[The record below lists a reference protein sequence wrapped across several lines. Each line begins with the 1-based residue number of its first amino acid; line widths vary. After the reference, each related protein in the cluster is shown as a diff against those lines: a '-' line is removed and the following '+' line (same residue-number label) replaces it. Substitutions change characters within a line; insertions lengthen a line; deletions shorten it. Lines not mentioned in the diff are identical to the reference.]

1 MTVGQSGRLVVDP
14 VSEFLTT
21 KEVATLLRIKERTV
35 YELVKEGSIPVSRV
49 TGKLLFPRE
58 LVEAWVRRNAQ
69 TTSGIDS
76 VIQPPLV
83 LAGSHDP
90 LLDWSLRE
98 SGSGIATFFDG
109 SLDGLSRL
117 AEGKAVACG
126 MHVYEPVRDDWN
138 KEHVGQT
145 LQGMPVVLIEW
156 AVRQQGIIVAP
167 GNPKDITSV
176 RDLKRGTFV
185 SRQTQAGSYILLN
198 HLMSCENDDP
208 MNLDMLGTAARSE
221 HDVALAV
228 ADGKADAGFG
238 IEAVARQNRLEF
250 IPIVKER
257 YDLAIWR
264 RDYFEAPLQ
273 AVFEFVKSS
282 PFAARAK
289 ELGGYDISDCGRVR
303 MNGA

>member
-1 MTVGQSGRLVVDP
+1 MTYGQPARPVVEP
-14 VSEFLTT
+14 VAEFLTT
-21 KEVATLLRIKERTV
+21 KEVAVLLRIKERTV

-49 TGKLLFPRE
+49 TGKLLFPSE
-58 LVEAWVRRNAQ
+58 LIEAWVRRNAE
-69 TTSGIDS
+69 TTNGVDS

-90 LLDWSLRE
+90 LLNWSLRE

-126 MHVYEPVRDDWN
+126 MHVYEPARDDWN
-138 KEHVGQT
+138 KEHVGQA

-156 AVRQQGIIVAP
+156 AVRQQGIIIAP
-167 GNPKDITSV
+167 GNPKGITGV

-185 SRQTQAGSYILLN
+185 SRQAQAGSYILLDY
-198 HLMSCENDDP
+198 LMSRENEDP
-208 MNLDMLGTAARSE
+208 MNLDMLETAARSE

-238 IEAVARQNRLEF
+238 IEAVTRQK
-250 IPIVKER
+250 IV
-257 YDLAIWR
+257 
-264 RDYFEAPLQ
+264 
-273 AVFEFVKSS
+273 
-282 PFAARAK
+282 
-289 ELGGYDISDCGRVR
+289 
-303 MNGA
+303 